1 MHGLLSRSNAEQGD
15 DTFVTTVKPGEGDVT
30 QQIASLDTNLQTNPK
45 ASIDEQF
52 FGTSLFES
60 KINSTLKPQ
69 S

>member
-1 MHGLLSRSNAEQGD
+1 MSRSNVEQGD
-15 DTFVTTVKPGEGDVT
+15 DTFVTTIKPGEGDVT
-30 QQIASLDTNLQTNPK
+30 QQIASLDTNGQTNPK

-60 KINSTLKPQ
+60 KINSTLKPA